1 MVVLIDTNI
10 LLDFLNKRAPHNVCA
25 DKIIEL
31 CSNGIIKG
39 YIASVSIPNIFYIMR
54 KDLSAKELRKLLLD
68 LCDIVDIVGIGKQ
81 AVKESLLNED
91 FSDFEDCLQMECAKQ
106 VNANYIVT
114 RDLPGFSNSSVEAI
128 LPIDFIKIASTIDSP
143 SE

>member
-1 MVVLIDTNI
+1 MIVLIDTNI

-31 CSNGIIKG
+31 CSNGIVKG

-54 KDLSAKELRKLLLD
+54 KDLSVKDLRKLLLD

-81 AVKESLLNED
+81 AIKASLLNED
-91 FSDFEDCLQMECAKQ
+91 FSDFEDCLQMECAKR

-114 RDLPGFSNSSVEAI
+114 RDLPDFSNSSIEAI
-128 LPIDFIKIASTIDSP
+128 LPTDFIKIASTIDNP
-143 SE
+143 S